1 MAIKKDFISDEVSD
15 MHVDE
20 KSEMI
25 WAKIEIVGSKT
36 LYVSPFYNAKT
47 SNEQN
52 LKWFD
57 QSVRQALGLTQS
69 VHDKI

>member
-1 MAIKKDFISDEVSD
+1 MAIKKDFISDEVDD

-20 KSEMI
+20 NTEML